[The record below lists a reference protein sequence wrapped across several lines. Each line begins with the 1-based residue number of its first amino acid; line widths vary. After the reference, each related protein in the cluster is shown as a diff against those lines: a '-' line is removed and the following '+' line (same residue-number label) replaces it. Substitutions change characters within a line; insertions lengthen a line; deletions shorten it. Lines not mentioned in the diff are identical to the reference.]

1 MAAPK
6 TDYEDEFFNGMTVPR
21 LAQLFGMDRRTVT
34 EKLRPLRPTGE
45 RFGTPTYHV
54 RDAAPYLVVPVVD
67 IEEYLNTVGPGDLP
81 APLQAQYWNAQ
92 NSKLKYKE
100 QSGDLWRT
108 QAVLDVFVGVFK
120 SLSQSLRLLSDRV
133 DAQIGLTPEQRKI
146 IDREVCDGGMALIRR
161 RLVDD
166 FELYSGFKDK
176 EQLAD
181 IALTPDEDD
190 GESIGL
196 GDDDA

>member
-6 TDYEDEFFNGMTVPR
+6 IDYEEEFFDGMTVPR
-21 LAQLFGMDRRTVT
+21 LAQLFRLDRRTVT

-45 RFGTPTYHV
+45 RRGAPTYHV
-54 RDAAPYLVVPVVD
+54 VDAAPYLVEPIVD
-67 IEEYLNTVGPGDLP
+67 IAKYLAEVGPGDLP

-108 QAVLDVFVGVFK
+108 SQVMEVFTGVFR
-120 SLSQSLRLLSDRV
+120 SLTQSLRLLADRV
-133 DAQIGLTPEQRKI
+133 EAQTGLTGEQRAI
-146 IDREVCDGGMALIRR
+146 IEKEISDKALNMLRK
-161 RLVDD
+161 RLVED
-166 FELYSGFKDK
+166 FEIYSGIKDK

-181 IALTPDEDD
+181 IQLDD
-190 GESIGL
+190 IGL
-196 GDDDA
+196 EEEEDA